1 MECDSALSRSSF
13 SVIIPKF
20 VIEIIRKTASGAV
33 PMNKN
38 ESLREFLLCDFK
50 AVDKA
55 SIDRATESRLSEQEL
70 IRSLATTMAGHL
82 AEGGAS
88 MLRARLASFSVPKY
102 GERLKPGWAEA
113 ELRGAN
119 EGLLN
124 SISGVVV
131 SLIDFAAAVER
142 HELED
147 DSDVVP
153 ENLGHLERD
162 TVDQAYEK
170 AFGGRIPNY
179 AVRQK
184 IGFLEMRFLA
194 DVGAKV
200 LRKLETHD
208 WLFEGEKRE
217 YSVPLSRSV
226 EAELD
231 EIKKAVLSA
240 ADESD
245 RKASVWCNTVEEVVR
260 ALSDRKALRQSQPLS
275 LLYHEKQAFRDVRAR
290 SLLPERIKSSYY
302 VEYMKWL
309 YGLLCELK
317 MKTVHEP
324 SGSGKEEEHPWL

>member
-1 MECDSALSRSSF
+1 MECDAALTRSSL
-13 SVIIPKF
+13 SVNIPKF
-20 VIEIIRKTASGAV
+20 VIEIIRKTSSGAV

-50 AVDKA
+50 AVDQA

-70 IRSLATTMAGHL
+70 IGSLAATMAGHL

-88 MLRARLASFSVPKY
+88 MLRARLASFAVPKY
-102 GERLKPGWAEA
+102 GEKLKEGWAAA

-124 SISGVVV
+124 SISAVVV

-153 ENLGHLERD
+153 ENLEHLERD

-184 IGFLEMRFLA
+184 VGFLEMRFLA
-194 DVGAKV
+194 DIGAKV

-217 YSVPLSRSV
+217 YSVPLPRPV
-226 EAELD
+226 QDELAG
-231 EIKKAVLSA
+231 IKEAVLGTAEKSEKEA
-240 ADESD
+240 A
-245 RKASVWCNTVEEVVR
+245 AWCDTVEEVVR
-260 ALSDRKALRQSQPLS
+260 ALSDRKALRQSQSLS
-275 LLYHEKQAFRDVRAR
+275 LLYGGKQVFGDEKAR
-290 SLLPERIKSSYY
+290 SLLPESIKSSYY
-302 VEYMKWL
+302 VGYMKWL

-317 MKTVHEP
+317 AKSAHKP
-324 SGSGKEEEHPWL
+324 SGAEKEFNPWL